1 MMRQEY
7 YPDRIYG
14 FDEYATV
21 ARRRKAEN
29 EAKKRSR
36 KEKNDKNRQKQGQN
50 GLFRVA
56 FEQNWR

>member
-7 YPDRIYG
+7 YQDRIYG

-21 ARRRKAEN
+21 ERLKKAEK

-36 KEKNDKNRQKQGQN
+36 KDKNGKNRQK
-50 GLFRVA
+50 
-56 FEQNWR
+56 

>member
-14 FDEYATV
+14 FDEYETLM
-21 ARRRKAEN
+21 RIQKEKK

-36 KEKNDKNRQKQGQN
+36 KDKNGKNRQK
-50 GLFRVA
+50 
-56 FEQNWR
+56 

>member
-14 FDEYATV
+14 FDEYETLM
-21 ARRRKAEN
+21 RLQKAKK
-29 EAKKRSR
+29 EAEKRSR
-36 KEKNDKNRQKQGQN
+36 KDKNGKNRQKQGQN

-56 FEQNWR
+56 FE

>member
-14 FDEYATV
+14 FDEYETLMRLQEA
-21 ARRRKAEN
+21 KK

-36 KEKNDKNRQKQGQN
+36 KDKNGKNRQKYGQN

-56 FEQNWR
+56 FE

>member
-21 ARRRKAEN
+21 ARRRKAE
-29 EAKKRSR
+29 KRSR
-36 KEKNDKNRQKQGQN
+36 KEKNVKNRQK
-50 GLFRVA
+50 
-56 FEQNWR
+56 

>member
-14 FDEYATV
+14 SDEYETLM
-21 ARRRKAEN
+21 RLQKAKN
-29 EAKKRSR
+29 EAEKRSR
-36 KEKNDKNRQKQGQN
+36 KDKNGKNRQKYGQN

-56 FEQNWR
+56 FE